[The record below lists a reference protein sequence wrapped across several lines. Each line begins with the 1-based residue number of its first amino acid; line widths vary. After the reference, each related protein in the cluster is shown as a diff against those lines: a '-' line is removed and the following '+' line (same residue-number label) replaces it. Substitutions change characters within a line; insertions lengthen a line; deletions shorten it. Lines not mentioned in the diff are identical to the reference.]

1 MKNTALKTAGVIFLL
16 VSIFH
21 LLRVIFKIEFIVGG
35 TSIAPWISLIG
46 FAVALLLSVWMF
58 KSAK

>member
-16 VSIFH
+16 VSILH
-21 LLRVIFKIEFIVGG
+21 LLRVIFKVEVTIGG
-35 TSIAPWISLIG
+35 SPVSLWVSLAG
-46 FAVALLLSVWMF
+46 FAVALLLSIWMF